1 MGQTELRFFGIRQ
14 LRVSYRRK
22 TVRKGDTGI
31 LRGRFLTH
39 CRYSAW
45 NTAAEGALVPEY
57 LEQVVNQGD
66 EIPLIAHIG
75 KASQGEGSKAA
86 HRFDLTEYRFY

>member
-1 MGQTELRFFGIRQ
+1 M
-14 LRVSYRRK
+14 
-22 TVRKGDTGI
+22 
-31 LRGRFLTH
+31 
-39 CRYSAW
+39 
-45 NTAAEGALVPEY
+45 PEY